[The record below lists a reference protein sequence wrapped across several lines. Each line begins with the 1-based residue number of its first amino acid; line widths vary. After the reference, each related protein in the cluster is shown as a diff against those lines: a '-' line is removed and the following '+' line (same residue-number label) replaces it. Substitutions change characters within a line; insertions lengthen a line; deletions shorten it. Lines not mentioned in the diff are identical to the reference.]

1 MLSCMIDA
9 MEGWDIATADTPEY
23 FLQNDYDKRDINIKM
38 YGTIVIILKD
48 IDLAYYKD
56 FIYIDRRVR
65 KCM

>member
-1 MLSCMIDA
+1 
-9 MEGWDIATADTPEY
+9 
-23 FLQNDYDKRDINIKM
+23 M